1 MEMNGRGSMSS
12 NTVVGRPGFVF
23 RLSSFVL
30 WTGAALIVSLLLL
43 RFGMRALGV
52 RPDIA
57 IPGLV
62 YGLTDP
68 LVQPF
73 YRFFPLPAPYGA
85 RFDTPIIETASLG
98 AAGVV
103 CAVAL
108 AIYLIALLVV
118 RLQARQAL

>member
-1 MEMNGRGSMSS
+1 MRL
-12 NTVVGRPGFVF
+12 NTIAGRPSFVL

-30 WTGAALIVSLLLL
+30 WTVASLIVSLLLL

-62 YGLTDP
+62 YWLTDP
-68 LVQPF
+68 LVQPL

-85 RFDTPIIETASLG
+85 RFDTPVVETASLG

-103 CAVAL
+103 CAAAL
-108 AIYLIALLVV
+108 AIYLVGLLVIH
-118 RLQARQAL
+118 LQARQAR